1 MPCLLVLIGA
11 FFPRVVLVLIW
22 LTGYGGQAFQSII
35 VPLAGFFVMP
45 YTTLAYAIAM
55 NEVGAV
61 QGMGLALVI
70 VGVVFDLGGWGGTH
84 SGYQRRRG
92 RG

>member
-1 MPCLLVLIGA
+1 MPCLLILIGI
-11 FFPRVVLVLIW
+11 FFPRLVLVLIW
-22 LTGYGGQAFQSII
+22 LTGYGGQAFQSMI
-35 VPLAGFFVMP
+35 VPLIGFVMMP

-55 NEVGAV
+55 NEVGEI
-61 QGMGLALVI
+61 QGMGLVLVI

-84 SGYQRRRG
+84 SGYKRRRG

>member
-1 MPCLLVLIGA
+1 MPCLMILIGA
-11 FFPRVVLVLIW
+11 FFPPLVLVLVW
-22 LTGYGGQAFQSII
+22 LTGYGARAFDSTI

-61 QGMGLALVI
+61 HGLGLMLVI

-84 SGYQRRRG
+84 SGYKHRRG

>member
-22 LTGYGGQAFQSII
+22 LTGYGGQAFQSTI
-35 VPLAGFFVMP
+35 VPLAGFFLMP

-84 SGYQRRRG
+84 SGYRSRRG

>member
-22 LTGYGGQAFQSII
+22 LTGYGGQAFQSVI
-35 VPLAGFFVMP
+35 VPLAGFFLMP

-61 QGMGLALVI
+61 HGLGLALVI

-84 SGYQRRRG
+84 SGYQRQRR
-92 RG
+92 RD

>member
-1 MPCLLVLIGA
+1 MPCLIILIGA
-11 FFPRVVLVLIW
+11 FFPRLVLVLVW
-22 LTGYGGQAFQSII
+22 LTGYGARAFDSTI

-61 QGMGLALVI
+61 HGLGLALVI
-70 VGVVFDLGGWGGTH
+70 VGVVFDFGGWGGTH
-84 SGYQRRRG
+84 SGYKHRRG

>member
-22 LTGYGGQAFQSII
+22 LTGYGGQAFQSVI
-35 VPLAGFFVMP
+35 VPLAGFFLMP

-61 QGMGLALVI
+61 HGMGLALVI
-70 VGVVFDLGGWGGTH
+70 VGVIFDFGGWGGTH
-84 SGYQRRRG
+84 SGYRSRRG
-92 RG
+92 RA

>member
-35 VPLAGFFVMP
+35 VPLAGFFLMP

-61 QGMGLALVI
+61 QGLGLVLVI

-84 SGYQRRRG
+84 SGYQSRRG
-92 RG
+92 RA

>member
-1 MPCLLVLIGA
+1 MPCLMILIGA
-11 FFPRVVLVLIW
+11 FFPRIVLVLVW
-22 LTGYGGQAFQSII
+22 LSGYGARAFDSTI

-45 YTTLAYAIAM
+45 YTTLAYALAM

-61 QGMGLALVI
+61 HGLGLVLVI

-84 SGYQRRRG
+84 SGYRSSRG
-92 RG
+92 RS

>member
-1 MPCLLVLIGA
+1 MPCLMILIGA
-11 FFPRVVLVLIW
+11 FFPRIVLVLVW
-22 LTGYGGQAFQSII
+22 LSGYGARAFDSTI
-35 VPLAGFFVMP
+35 VPLAGFFFMP

-61 QGMGLALVI
+61 HGLGLVLVI

-84 SGYQRRRG
+84 SGYRSRRG

>member
-1 MPCLLVLIGA
+1 MPCLLILIGA
-11 FFPRVVLVLIW
+11 FFPRIVLVLVW
-22 LTGYGGQAFQSII
+22 LSGYGARAFDSTI

-61 QGMGLALVI
+61 HGLGLVLVI

-84 SGYQRRRG
+84 SGYQSRRG
-92 RG
+92 RS

>member
-35 VPLAGFFVMP
+35 VPLAGFFLMP

-55 NEVGAV
+55 NEVGAI

-84 SGYQRRRG
+84 SGYRSRRG

>member
-1 MPCLLVLIGA
+1 MPCLFILIGI
-11 FFPRVVLVLIW
+11 FFPRLVLVLIW
-22 LTGYGGQAFQSII
+22 LTGYGGQAFQSMT
-35 VPLAGFFVMP
+35 VPLAGFFLMP

-61 QGMGLALVI
+61 HGMGLALVI
-70 VGVVFDLGGWGGTH
+70 VGVIFDFGGWGGTH

-92 RG
+92 QG

>member
-1 MPCLLVLIGA
+1 MPCLMILIGA
-11 FFPRVVLVLIW
+11 FFPRIVLVLVW
-22 LTGYGGQAFQSII
+22 LSGYGARAFDSTI

-61 QGMGLALVI
+61 HGLGLVLVI

-84 SGYQRRRG
+84 SGYRSRQG
-92 RG
+92 R

>member
-1 MPCLLVLIGA
+1 MPCLMILIGA
-11 FFPRVVLVLIW
+11 FFPRVVLVLVW
-22 LTGYGGQAFQSII
+22 LTGYGARAFDSTI

-61 QGMGLALVI
+61 HGLGLALVI

-84 SGYQRRRG
+84 SGYKHRRG